1 MKIKILIPIFNDWRS
16 VFELLKNID
25 QVIDNL
31 NSEIS
36 VIIVND
42 GSNEEK
48 ENIPKLK
55 NIK

>member
-48 ENIPKLK
+48 ENIPK
-55 NIK
+55 